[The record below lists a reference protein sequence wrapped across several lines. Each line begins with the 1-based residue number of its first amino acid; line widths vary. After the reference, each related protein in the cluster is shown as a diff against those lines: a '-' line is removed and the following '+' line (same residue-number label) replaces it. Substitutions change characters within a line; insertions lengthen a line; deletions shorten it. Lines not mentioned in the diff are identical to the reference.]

1 MRNRLTPRKHHLYQ
15 THLLR
20 STTSCCD
27 VSSASN
33 SVASDDDATFEQQ
46 QCDLLSQH
54 KLAIDRT
61 TLSLLVCVQ
70 LQKMMLT

>member
-46 QCDLLSQH
+46 QCDLLSLERVAGTH
-54 KLAIDRT
+54 NSAR
-61 TLSLLVCVQ
+61 
-70 LQKMMLT
+70 